1 MSSGGAVTRGGNS
14 RSPLCSSALSQASP
28 STADTA
34 ERRFELRQRSL
45 LALIALAGQ
54 NVELVLGGGGGG
66 GNGRTR
72 AQTTTG
78 VYRSWSSDGAT
89 LHVSSLGT
97 PLGTVPEA
105 LLRGTDVAQVSFVVD
120 APTTATTAPIQ
131 DNHTPA

>member
-1 MSSGGAVTRGGNS
+1 MSSGGAVIRGGDS
-14 RSPLCSSALSQASP
+14 RSPLGSSALSQASP

-54 NVELVLGGGGGG
+54 NVELVLGGG